1 MQSTAP
7 GARRWFACHQQ
18 ARSVGRPG
26 AVSAA
31 QNGTTVVGVAAAHHA
46 IGLRLKYAR
55 ASRDRGGRR
64 DQRGTTNRCAA
75 LRKRRAPGAV
85 DEHVLRTGIVT
96 LKEQLTAFTSTR
108 FDNVTL
114 QQLQEQ
120 LTAHD
125 ALRAVSSNSSR
136 PRFSWPSVGNRKGPD
151 VGRSKGVEQ
160 PQPQ

>member
-1 MQSTAP
+1 
-7 GARRWFACHQQ
+7 
-18 ARSVGRPG
+18 
-26 AVSAA
+26 
-31 QNGTTVVGVAAAHHA
+31 
-46 IGLRLKYAR
+46 
-55 ASRDRGGRR
+55 
-64 DQRGTTNRCAA
+64 
-75 LRKRRAPGAV
+75 
-85 DEHVLRTGIVT
+85 VLRTGIVT